1 MHDLVIRGGTIV
13 DGSGAPP
20 RTGDVAVRGER
31 LVQVG
36 GHAGAAR
43 REIDAAGC
51 MVAPGWV
58 DIHTHYD
65 GQVTWDPLLTPSCW
79 HGVTTV
85 VMGNCGV
92 GFAPAKPD
100 RHAWLIGLM
109 EGVEDIP
116 GTALAEG
123 IRWQWETFP
132 EYLDALDRMPRALDV
147 AAQVPHGAVRAY
159 VMGERGAK
167 NQAPTADEIAAM
179 ATIVR
184 DGIAAGALGFS
195 TSRTLLHRAIDG
207 EPVPGTFAAEDEL
220 LGIGRALGALGRG
233 VFELAS
239 DLRPEEPEIEW
250 MEKLARETGRP
261 VTFALLQND
270 VDPTQWRRLLDAT
283 ERAAARGARVIGQVS
298 ARPTG
303 LLMGWESTAHPFIFH
318 PTYRELAALPLAERV
333 ARLRDP
339 DVRRRI
345 TSEQPAFADPLAAF
359 VCTVFHKIF
368 PLGDPPDYEPPAE
381 RSVAAIAEREGRT
394 PQEVAYDLML
404 QRDGRE
410 LLYLP
415 LLNYAGFD
423 FEPIRAMLE
432 HPNTV
437 LSLSDGG
444 AHCGLICDAST
455 PTLLLTHWV
464 RGRTRGP
471 RLPLERV
478 VRRQTLETATL
489 YGLDDRG
496 LLAPGRL
503 ADVNV
508 VDLAALRL
516 APPQMV
522 FDLPAGGR
530 RLVQKA
536 SGYRY
541 TVKRGAVTFED
552 GEPTGALPGRLVRG
566 PQAVPA

>member
-1 MHDLVIRGGTIV
+1 
-13 DGSGAPP
+13 
-20 RTGDVAVRGER
+20 
-31 LVQVG
+31 VG
-36 GHAGAAR
+36 
-43 REIDAAGC
+43 
-51 MVAPGWV
+51 
-58 DIHTHYD
+58 
-65 GQVTWDPLLTPSCW
+65 
-79 HGVTTV
+79 
-85 VMGNCGV
+85 
-92 GFAPAKPD
+92 
-100 RHAWLIGLM
+100 
-109 EGVEDIP
+109 
-116 GTALAEG
+116 
-123 IRWQWETFP
+123 
-132 EYLDALDRMPRALDV
+132 
-147 AAQVPHGAVRAY
+147 AQVPHGAVRAY

-167 NQAPTADEIAAM
+167 NQAPTADEITAM
-179 ATIVR
+179 AAIVR

-195 TSRTLLHRAIDG
+195 TSRTLLHRAVDG

-220 LGIGRALGALGRG
+220 LGIGRALGDLGRG

-239 DLRPEEPEIEW
+239 DLRPEEPEIAW
-250 MEKLARETGRP
+250 MEKLSLATGRP
-261 VTFALLQND
+261 VTFTLLQND
-270 VDPTQWRRLLDAT
+270 LDPGQWRRMLDAT
-283 ERAAARGARVIGQVS
+283 ERAAERGARVIGQVS

-303 LLMGWESTAHPFIFH
+303 LLMGWQSTAHPFIFH
-318 PTYRELAALPLAERV
+318 PTYQQLARLPLAERV

-339 DVRRRI
+339 AVRARI
-345 TSEQPAFADPLAAF
+345 TTEQAEFADPLAQF
-359 VCTVFHKIF
+359 VCTVFHKLF
-368 PLGDPPDYEPPAE
+368 PLGDPPDYEPAPE
-381 RSVAAIAEREGRT
+381 RSVTAIAAREGRT

-471 RLPLERV
+471 RLPLGTM
-478 VRRQTLETATL
+478 VRRQTRETAAL

-496 LLAPGRL
+496 LLAPGWL

-508 VDLAALRL
+508 IDFEGLRL
-516 APPQMV
+516 GAPEMV

-541 TVKRGAVTFED
+541 TVKSGAVIFED
-552 GEPTGALPGRLVRG
+552 GHPTGALPGRLLRG
-566 PQAVPA
+566 PQVAPA